1 MTALVLDASVA
12 LAWSLSDEGEAFVAE
27 VLSRV
32 SRYGAIVP
40 AIWSL
45 EVSNVLLVSERNGR
59 LSPDD
64 STRSV
69 TLLHELPI
77 RLLPSSLDA
86 DFGQVRNL
94 ARKHGLTSYDSAY
107 LEAAVR
113 TALPLATLDQR
124 LAAAAKAEGVPL
136 VDGSN
141 K

>member
-1 MTALVLDASVA
+1 LTALVLDASVT
-12 LAWSLSDEGEAFVAE
+12 LAWSLSDEGSAFAAE
-27 VLSRV
+27 VLGRV
-32 SRYGAIVP
+32 CRHGAVVP

-69 TLLHELPI
+69 ALLRELPI
-77 RLLPSSLDA
+77 RLLPPSIDA
-86 DFGQVRNL
+86 DLGQVRNL
-94 ARKHGLTSYDSAY
+94 ARKHGLTTYDSAY

-113 TALPLATLDQR
+113 IALPLATLDQK
-124 LAAAAKAEGVPL
+124 LATAAKAEGVPL